1 MSVSLNCIGSYFS
14 MHCTEPTLF
23 FIAILI
29 FVKTCAS
36 SPEEHQQINQEARQ
50 APVLDLVLPK
60 DQYKSGIEKV
70 WMV

>member
-36 SPEEHQQINQEARQ
+36 SPEEYQQINQEARQ